1 MARMRDDLP
10 EPPAGTKEAK
20 LFLFARKQGWND
32 TDLAKASGIPKG
44 IISGYRRGK
53 ELTRTQAVRFAR
65 ATGVSLLDLLDPE
78 VTEVPS
84 FEQRGVKLT
93 ADEAFLLDAARRIG
107 IKKAIDRVMAAE
119 VDAPQGGRSP
129 TVLRPAGQ
137 ADRSAN
143 HPEGQN
149 KPESG
154 RSR

>member
-53 ELTRTQAVRFAR
+53 EMTLMQAVRFSK
-65 ATGVSLLDLLDPE
+65 ATGVSLLDLVDPDI
-78 VTEVPS
+78 TEVPS
-84 FEQRGVKLT
+84 FEQRGIKLT
-93 ADEAFLLDAARRIG
+93 VDEAYLLETGRRLG
-107 IKKAIDRVMAAE
+107 IKEAIDRLIGAVE
-119 VDAPQGGRSP
+119 APQGGRSP
-129 TVLRPAGQ
+129 TVQRPAGQ

-149 KPESG
+149 KPEPG